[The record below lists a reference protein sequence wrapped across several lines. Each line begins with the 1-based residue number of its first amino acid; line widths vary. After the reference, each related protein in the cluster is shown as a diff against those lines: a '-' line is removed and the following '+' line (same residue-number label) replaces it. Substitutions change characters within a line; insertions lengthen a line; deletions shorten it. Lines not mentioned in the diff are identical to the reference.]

1 MLQTVRLAMKIN
13 LRPDRL
19 PVIVMVEQELPQF
32 LHGLAFGQGG
42 GSVDFHPV
50 ACGKNDGF
58 RDNARPAQLLQG
70 GGNGRLREGEAL
82 PYRDG
87 RGMMA

>member
-58 RDNARPAQLLQG
+58 RDNAVRRNFSKAAGMVASGKAKRSLTAT
-70 GGNGRLREGEAL
+70 GEE
-82 PYRDG
+82 
-87 RGMMA
+87 